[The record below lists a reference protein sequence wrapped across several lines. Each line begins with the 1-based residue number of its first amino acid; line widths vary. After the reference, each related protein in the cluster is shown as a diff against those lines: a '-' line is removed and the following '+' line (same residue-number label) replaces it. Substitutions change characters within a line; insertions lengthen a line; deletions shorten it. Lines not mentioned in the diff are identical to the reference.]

1 METARVIEGKRIRE
15 YRENALKE
23 TARAIFDAGVQAV
36 APETCVARH
45 LHISGSRLRAGET
58 DLNLDQVRH
67 IYVAGAGK
75 ASAAMA
81 RQVEKLLGPRIHDG
95 VVVTKYG
102 HGMPLEH
109 CRVIESGHPVP
120 DAKGV
125 EGAAALLEMV
135 SQAGPDDLILCLI
148 SGGAS
153 ALTPAPA
160 SGITLTDKQDT
171 TRILLGCGATIHEIN
186 TIRKHL
192 SRIKGGQLCTAAN
205 GARVISLILSDVVG
219 DDLDII
225 GSGMTAPDTGY
236 FTNCRAILE
245 QYRIWDSVPESV
257 RQRIQTGIEGRISDT
272 PKPGDPLFS
281 KVVNRVVG
289 SLSDALTAAE
299 KEAGRRGFT
308 PLVLSSMIQGEAREA
323 AGFLCAIAREIRS
336 SGRPV
341 VAPACLLSG
350 GETTVTIKGKGKGG
364 RNTELALA
372 GAMNLA
378 GTNGIVLLSA
388 GTDGTDGPTDAA
400 GAFADG
406 TTLSRAAVLG
416 LSAGSHLTQNDSYPF
431 FLALKDLLIT
441 GPTRTNVMDMQI
453 LLVSG

>member
-1 METARVIEGKRIRE
+1 MKHQTQP
-15 YRENALKE
+15 ENFLKQ
-23 TARAIFDAGVQAV
+23 TARAIFDAGVRAV
-36 APETCVARH
+36 EPETCVARH
-45 LHISGSRLRAGET
+45 LHISDSRLRAGET
-58 DLNLDQVRH
+58 DLELDQIRH

-81 RQVEKLLGPRIHDG
+81 RQAEELLGPRIHDG

-102 HGMPLEH
+102 HGMSLEH
-109 CRVIESGHPVP
+109 CRLMEAGHPVP
-120 DAKGV
+120 DAKGL

-135 SQAGPDDLILCLI
+135 SRAGPEDVVLCLI

-160 SGITLTDKQDT
+160 TGISLADKQDT
-171 TRILLGCGATIHEIN
+171 TRLLLGCGATIHEIN

-192 SRIKGGQLCTAAN
+192 SRIKGGQLCAAA
-205 GARVISLILSDVVG
+205 GRARVISLILSDVVG

-236 FTNCRAILE
+236 FRDCQAILGH
-245 QYRIWDSVPESV
+245 YRIWDTVPEAV
-257 RQRIQTGIEGRISDT
+257 RQRIQAGIEGSIPDT

-281 KVVNRVVG
+281 KVSNRVVG

-299 KEAGRRGFT
+299 KEASRRGFT
-308 PLVLSSMIQGEAREA
+308 PLVLSSMIQGEAGEA
-323 AGFLCAIAREIRS
+323 AKVLCAIAREIRT

-341 VAPACLLSG
+341 APPACLLAG

-364 RNTELALA
+364 RNTELALS
-372 GAMNLA
+372 GAINLA
-378 GTNGIVLLSA
+378 GTDGILLLSA

-400 GAFADG
+400 GAFADS
-406 TTLSRAAVLG
+406 TTLSRAAALG
-416 LSAGSHLTQNDSYPF
+416 LSAGTHLAENDSYTF
-431 FLALKDLLIT
+431 FLALEDLLIT

>member
-1 METARVIEGKRIRE
+1 
-15 YRENALKE
+15 LKQA
-23 TARAIFDAGVQAV
+23 ARAIFDAGVRAV

-45 LHISGSRLRAGET
+45 LHISGSRLHAGET
-58 DLNLDQVRH
+58 DLDLDQIRH

-81 RQVEKLLGPRIHDG
+81 RQVEKLLGQRIHDG

-102 HGMPLEH
+102 HGLPLEH
-109 CRVIESGHPVP
+109 CRVMEAGHPVP
-120 DAKGV
+120 DAKGM
-125 EGAAALLEMV
+125 EGAAALLAMV

-160 SGITLTDKQDT
+160 SGITLADKQDT

-205 GARVISLILSDVVG
+205 GARVVSLILSDVVG

-236 FTNCRAILE
+236 FRECRAILAK
-245 QYRIWDSVPESV
+245 YRIWNRVPEST
-257 RQRIQTGIEGRISDT
+257 RQRIQAGIKGRISDT
-272 PKPGDPLFS
+272 PKPGNPLFS
-281 KVVNRVVG
+281 KVFNRVVG

-323 AGFLCAIAREIRS
+323 AGVLCAIAKEIRT

-341 VAPACLLSG
+341 APPACLLSG

-378 GTNGIVLLSA
+378 GTKGIVLLSA

-406 TTLSRAAVLG
+406 TTLSRAAALG
-416 LSAGSHLTQNDSYPF
+416 LSAEAFLAENNSYPF
-431 FLALKDLLIT
+431 FQSLEDLLVT